1 MYCRSISGRKYF
13 HSFGETIM
21 AVTSKPP
28 AGNEQ
33 PFKVIIVGAGVAGL
47 VLAHSLELAKID
59 YVLLDKGIV
68 APPWGTSITIHPHGC
83 RILHQIQSLDAVS
96 DQCAPM
102 ELFHQRDSSGKSF
115 LKDSF
120 FDAIAAR

>member
-1 MYCRSISGRKYF
+1 
-13 HSFGETIM
+13 M
-21 AVTSKPP
+21 AMTSNSP
-28 AGNEQ
+28 ASNEQ
-33 PFKVIIVGAGVAGL
+33 PFRVIIVGAGVAGL

-83 RILHQIQSLDAVS
+83 RILHQIQCLDAVS

-102 ELFHQRDSSGKSF
+102 ELFHQRNSSGKSF